1 MRESPLRL
9 EFNTQRRQ
17 YNYRVTIY
25 RLKEQPLISLNALT
39 ICSLLLVSFVLS
51 AVGCG
56 TNSGEDES
64 IPSSAQEGSVASSS
78 HTGAPEFPEVKANET
93 EIVPPRVTP
102 DDFNIVWEVWEHL
115 NRDYVDQSK
124 LDGEASAESAI
135 RGITSALGDPHTAYV
150 DPEVLSGSFGDVFE
164 GEFQGIGAHV
174 QMNARGKII
183 IVSPIEGSPADRAGI
198 RPGDIVLEV
207 DGESLEG
214 LSLLEAV
221 SKIRGPE
228 GSTVALLVKHLGA
241 SDPVI
246 IEVVRGTIPL
256 ESVTLRSEPGDEF
269 THVRVTEFFPQ
280 TPAKLAEIIRPE
292 IESGAKGI
300 ILDLRDNAGGLLEP
314 AVDIASI
321 FVNDGLILYIEYG
334 NKRRTDHSV
343 NQEREY
349 FTTIPMVVLVNGGTA
364 SASEILA
371 GALQDHKRAP
381 VIVTTTFGKGS
392 VNWLRRLS
400 NGGGLYITVAHWF
413 TPLGRI
419 IQGNGITPDIEVSDR
434 DARETDIQQ
443 LKRAKEELKKLSNTL
458 SLNPLSTLT
467 SDS

>member
-1 MRESPLRL
+1 MA
-9 EFNTQRRQ
+9 
-17 YNYRVTIY
+17 
-25 RLKEQPLISLNALT
+25 KEQPLNSVNTLT
-39 ICSLLLVSFVLS
+39 ICSLLLVSCVLPL
-51 AVGCG
+51 VGCG
-56 TNSGEDES
+56 INSVENNSPKE
-64 IPSSAQEGSVASSS
+64 IPSNTQDGSATSSPDTS
-78 HTGAPEFPEVKANET
+78 APRFPEVKAHEN
-93 EIVPPRVTP
+93 EIVPPRTTP

-115 NRDYVDQSK
+115 NRDYVDRSK

-135 RGITSALGDPHTAYV
+135 RGITSILGDPHTAYV
-150 DPEVLSGSFGDVFE
+150 EPEVLSGSFGDVFQ

-207 DGESLEG
+207 NGESLEG

-269 THVRVTEFFPQ
+269 IHVRVTEFFPQ
-280 TPAKLAEIIRPE
+280 TPKKLTEIIKPE

-321 FVNDGLILYIEYG
+321 FVENGLILYIEYG
-334 NKRRTDHSV
+334 NKRRTDHKV
-343 NQEREY
+343 DPERDY

-364 SASEILA
+364 SASEIIA

-381 VIVTTTFGKGS
+381 VIGTTTFGKGS

-419 IQGNGITPDIEVSDR
+419 IQGAGITPDIEVSDR
-434 DARETDIQQ
+434 DVRETDIQQ
-443 LKRAKEELKKLSNTL
+443 LKRAKEELEKLSNDL
-458 SLNPLSTLT
+458 SLNSLSTVA